1 MKNYYIVILLLISVF
16 VVSCTDSVE
25 KYDNWPEWKTQDP
38 VTVAGEK
45 MTETYYTHYVGKKL
59 HLTKA
64 AEVDFT
70 GFDALEFALQPQF
83 WEFMSDTKARF
94 KGETGEYDLIYDA
107 TNELLYVEQPEKEYP
122 DALYLI
128 GANLGHPGA
137 GRVISATWNLD
148 TPDNGMTC
156 CRVSDNV
163 FEISIYLAENFGFKL
178 FRHHGWG
185 THPEIE
191 IWAQDLT
198 LDKPTLVQGL
208 SSGDFVAGPLFQ
220 SGIYRLTIDM
230 GTRTFSM
237 QPQSG
242 QSSDMNFIV
251 NGQEMGILPGV
262 PSFLGVKL
270 NLQKGNVLS
279 FENFGDISAMI
290 QPDFFENATEDQAVF
305 RGMSGEY
312 NLYYDPGNRLIYV
325 ENIQSAFPDALW
337 TCGSGYGHPA
347 AESVTAHGWQ
357 FNTGDSYQCVK
368 VGDGIFETTLFL
380 DNDFHLLFFKKRA
393 DWGTGIGTQILDPL
407 PANLLDKHY
416 QVSNLSSIGNGHFT
430 GDLIPGKDFTPGVYR
445 LRIDINKKVIA
456 AVNKMN
462 EGDVKSLEFK
472 VNGKLMQPNGAS
484 DLLEV
489 ELALTQ
495 GQTVTFEGFSY
506 LGYMLQPEFFE
517 QVDGQY
523 KFRAVSGTYRI
534 SYRSDREFI
543 YVERTRQTI
552 RMRCGLP
559 EMVSGIPKQTVVY
572 GVI

>member
-1 MKNYYIVILLLISVF
+1 MITGLNGKHKTRSQ
-16 VVSCTDSVE
+16 
-25 KYDNWPEWKTQDP
+25 WPEKNDRDILYSLCR
-38 VTVAGEK
+38 E
-45 MTETYYTHYVGKKL
+45 KL

-242 QSSDMNFIV
+242 
-251 NGQEMGILPGV
+251 
-262 PSFLGVKL
+262 
-270 NLQKGNVLS
+270 
-279 FENFGDISAMI
+279 
-290 QPDFFENATEDQAVF
+290 
-305 RGMSGEY
+305 
-312 NLYYDPGNRLIYV
+312 
-325 ENIQSAFPDALW
+325 
-337 TCGSGYGHPA
+337 
-347 AESVTAHGWQ
+347 
-357 FNTGDSYQCVK
+357 
-368 VGDGIFETTLFL
+368 
-380 DNDFHLLFFKKRA
+380 
-393 DWGTGIGTQILDPL
+393 
-407 PANLLDKHY
+407 
-416 QVSNLSSIGNGHFT
+416 
-430 GDLIPGKDFTPGVYR
+430 
-445 LRIDINKKVIA
+445 
-456 AVNKMN
+456 
-462 EGDVKSLEFK
+462 
-472 VNGKLMQPNGAS
+472 
-484 DLLEV
+484 
-489 ELALTQ
+489 
-495 GQTVTFEGFSY
+495 
-506 LGYMLQPEFFE
+506 
-517 QVDGQY
+517 
-523 KFRAVSGTYRI
+523 
-534 SYRSDREFI
+534 
-543 YVERTRQTI
+543 
-552 RMRCGLP
+552 
-559 EMVSGIPKQTVVY
+559 
-572 GVI
+572 